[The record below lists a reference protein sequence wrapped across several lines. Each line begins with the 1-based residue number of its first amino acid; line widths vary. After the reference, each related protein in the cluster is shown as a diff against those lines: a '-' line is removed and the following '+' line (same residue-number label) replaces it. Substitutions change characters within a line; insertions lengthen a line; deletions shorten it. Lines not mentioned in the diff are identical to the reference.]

1 MEKASQ
7 LSARLRAGISF
18 LGMNKE
24 QKTEVVD
31 QIATQLQGAA
41 AVYAV
46 DYRGLTVTQA
56 AQLRTSLREAGTSFR
71 VVKNT
76 LTLRAAD
83 KAGIESLKP
92 LVEEGPTALA
102 FVFDGDPALAAK
114 VLDTFAR
121 QSQVI
126 ELKGG
131 MLNGEFLDLE
141 QLRGLARLPS
151 RDQLNAQLAGVVASP
166 LTTLVR
172 GLGSLLSGI
181 AIALE
186 QVRIIRETAS
196 PAHETEGGGA
206 AAGDSKETA
215 SPAHETEGGGAAAGD
230 SKETASP
237 AHETEGG
244 EAVSEP
250 PAEQE
255 AGDGGEQQ
263 EESEPE
269 KEAE

>member
-1 MEKASQ
+1 MEKAPQ
-7 LSARLRAGISF
+7 LSARLRAGFSF
-18 LGMNKE
+18 LEMNKE

-131 MLNGEFLDLE
+131 MLNGEFLDIE
-141 QLRGLARLPS
+141 QLQGLARLPS

-186 QVRIIRETAS
+186 QVRII
-196 PAHETEGGGA
+196 
-206 AAGDSKETA
+206 KETA

-230 SKETASP
+230 SEETASP
-237 AHETEGG
+237 APVVEAPPEPEQEAAAEDEPQATP

>member
-1 MEKASQ
+1 
-7 LSARLRAGISF
+7 
-18 LGMNKE
+18 MNKA
-24 QKTEVVD
+24 QKTEVIE
-31 QIATQLQGAA
+31 QIAVQLRDAE

-56 AQLRTSLREAGTSFR
+56 AELRSNLRQTGTSFR

-83 KAGIESLKP
+83 QAGVEAIKP
-92 LVEEGPTALA
+92 LVEDGPTALA
-102 FVFDGDPALAAK
+102 FVVGGDPALAAK

-121 QSQVI
+121 QTQVL

-131 MLNGEFLDLE
+131 VLEGQELDLE
-141 QLRGLARLPS
+141 QLRHLARLPS

-186 QVRIIRETAS
+186 QVRGMKEGEKEAE
-196 PAHETEGGGA
+196 PARAPEPEPPAEEAAEPEPAAEGEPEA
-206 AAGDSKETA
+206 
-215 SPAHETEGGGAAAGD
+215 
-230 SKETASP
+230 
-237 AHETEGG
+237 
-244 EAVSEP
+244 EAVSEQ
-250 PAEQE
+250 PAAQE
-255 AGDGGEQQ
+255 DAGEPQ
-263 EESEPE
+263 ESEQE

>member
-1 MEKASQ
+1 
-7 LSARLRAGISF
+7 
-18 LGMNKE
+18 MNKA
-24 QKTEVVD
+24 QKTEVIE
-31 QIATQLQGAA
+31 QIAVQLRDAE

-56 AQLRTSLREAGTSFR
+56 AELRSNLRQTGTSFR

-83 KAGIESLKP
+83 QAGVEAIKP
-92 LVEEGPTALA
+92 LVQDGPTALA
-102 FVFDGDPALAAK
+102 FVVGGDPALAAK

-121 QSQVI
+121 QTQVL

-131 MLNGEFLDLE
+131 VLEGQELDLE
-141 QLRGLARLPS
+141 QLRHLARLPS

-186 QVRIIRETAS
+186 QVRGMKEGEKEAE
-196 PAHETEGGGA
+196 PARAPEPEPPAEEAAEPEPAAEGEPEA
-206 AAGDSKETA
+206 
-215 SPAHETEGGGAAAGD
+215 
-230 SKETASP
+230 
-237 AHETEGG
+237 
-244 EAVSEP
+244 EAVSEQ
-250 PAEQE
+250 PAAQE
-255 AGDGGEQQ
+255 DAGEPQ
-263 EESEPE
+263 ESEQE

>member
-1 MEKASQ
+1 
-7 LSARLRAGISF
+7 
-18 LGMNKE
+18 MNKE
-24 QKTEVVD
+24 QKTKAIE
-31 QIATQLQGAA
+31 QIAAQLQDAA

-56 AQLRTSLREAGTSFR
+56 AELRSNLREAGTSFR
-71 VVKNT
+71 IVKNT

-83 KAGIESLKP
+83 QAGVEAIKP
-92 LVEEGPTALA
+92 LVQVGPTALA
-102 FVFDGDPALAAK
+102 FVVGGDPALAAK
-114 VLDTFAR
+114 ALDTFAR
-121 QSQVI
+121 QTQVI

-131 MLNGEFLDLE
+131 VLEGQELDVE
-141 QLRGLARLPS
+141 QLRRLARLPS

-186 QVRIIRETAS
+186 QVRGMRVAAGEA
-196 PAHETEGGGA
+196 PAPEPEPDPPAAEAEAPEPEA
-206 AAGDSKETA
+206 AAEPEAEAEPEAVPDPEA
-215 SPAHETEGGGAAAGD
+215 SAEAEV
-230 SKETASP
+230 
-237 AHETEGG
+237 
-244 EAVSEP
+244 EAVSEQ

-255 AGDGGEQQ
+255 DAGEPQ
-263 EESEPE
+263 ESEPE

>member
-1 MEKASQ
+1 
-7 LSARLRAGISF
+7 
-18 LGMNKE
+18 MNKD
-24 QKTEVVD
+24 QKAEVVE
-31 QIATQLQGAA
+31 QIAAQLQGAT

-46 DYRGLTVTQA
+46 DYRGLSVTQA
-56 AQLRTSLREAGTSFR
+56 AELRSNLRDAGTSFR

-76 LTLRAAD
+76 LTLRAAE
-83 KAGIESLKP
+83 KAGVDPLKP

-102 FVFDGDPALAAK
+102 FVVDGDPALAAK
-114 VLDTFAR
+114 ALDTFAR
-121 QSQVI
+121 QRQVL

-131 MLNGEFLDLE
+131 MLAGEFLDVE
-141 QLRGLARLPS
+141 QLRRLARLPS

-186 QVRIIRETAS
+186 QVRVIRETAS
-196 PAHETEGGGA
+196 PAPEAEDGGEAPGDSNETEGQAKEPEPA
-206 AAGDSKETA
+206 AQAE
-215 SPAHETEGGGAAAGD
+215 PAAVKDEEA
-230 SKETASP
+230 P
-237 AHETEGG
+237 AEA
-244 EAVSEP
+244 EAVSEQA
-250 PAEQE
+250 AEQD
-255 AGDGGEQQ
+255 DGGSQQ

>member
-1 MEKASQ
+1 
-7 LSARLRAGISF
+7 
-18 LGMNKE
+18 MNKA
-24 QKTEVVD
+24 QKTEVIE
-31 QIATQLQGAA
+31 QIATQLKGAA

-56 AQLRTSLREAGTSFR
+56 AQLRTNLRETGTSFR

-83 KAGIESLKP
+83 QAGVESIKP
-92 LVEEGPTALA
+92 LVEDGPTALA
-102 FVFDGDPALAAK
+102 FVVGGDPALAAK

-131 MLNGEFLDLE
+131 VLEGQELDVE
-141 QLRGLARLPS
+141 QLRHLARLPS
-151 RDQLNAQLAGVVASP
+151 RDQLNAQLAAVVASP

-186 QVRIIRETAS
+186 QVRGLKEAE
-196 PAHETEGGGA
+196 PAPEAAPEAEPAAEPEAPAEPEA
-206 AAGDSKETA
+206 AAEPEAPAEPEVEAET
-215 SPAHETEGGGAAAGD
+215 
-230 SKETASP
+230 
-237 AHETEGG
+237 
-244 EAVSEP
+244 VSEQ
-250 PAEQE
+250 PAAQ
-255 AGDGGEQQ
+255 GDDGEQQ
-263 EESEPE
+263 ESEPQ

>member
-1 MEKASQ
+1 
-7 LSARLRAGISF
+7 
-18 LGMNKE
+18 MNKE
-24 QKTEVVD
+24 QKTEQVE
-31 QIATQLQGAA
+31 QIAAQLQGSAA
-41 AVYAV
+41 IYAV

-56 AQLRTSLREAGTSFR
+56 AQLRSNLREAGTIFR

-83 KAGIESLKP
+83 RAGVDSLKP
-92 LVEEGPTALA
+92 FVQEGPTALA
-102 FVFDGDPALAAK
+102 FVLDGDPALAAK
-114 VLDTFAR
+114 ALDTFAR

-131 MLNGEFLDLE
+131 VLEGEVLDVE
-141 QLRGLARLPS
+141 QLRHLARLPS

-186 QVRIIRETAS
+186 QVRNM
-196 PAHETEGGGA
+196 
-206 AAGDSKETA
+206 KETA
-215 SPAHETEGGGAAAGD
+215 SPAAEPEAQPEAA
-230 SKETASP
+230 SEP
-237 AHETEGG
+237 APS
-244 EAVSEP
+244 SEP
-250 PAEQE
+250 PEAEAEGAAEPLSEQPAE
-255 AGDGGEQQ
+255 EQAGSQQ